1 MIPEIRGD
9 PVGTDTDD
17 HASAP
22 LVPSA
27 SSTSSSRGNMP
38 KSRFAMYAP
47 FLVLA
52 LVQAIF
58 VAAFP
63 STGTDRAVGTTGF
76 DSDQFAGG
84 PAGSGGTDFGSSGS
98 GVTGGVPGSTT
109 AGGTGGTAGGTG
121 GAAGGTAGGT
131 GGQAGGA
138 AGGPGGAAAAE
149 GGDTSH
155 CAGERQMNV
164 FAVDFENPPCKP
176 KWPEGADNGGETWTG
191 VTADS
196 IKVVIIEPAPN
207 EQLDAILK
215 SQGLASTP
223 QDREAVRKAAAGFV
237 NKYYETYGREVV
249 FERFE
254 ARCPSTPADVPTCIA
269 DARKVIEMQPF
280 AVFFAQPSYPE
291 LFEEFTRAG
300 ILTIGGWHFDKEL
313 FAGRRPFRWDI
324 FVDGTDSAEFIAEY
338 YCKKLQGKAASNAG
352 TLIHPQIGGRNTPRR
367 LGIVVPDRPANK
379 STADLVAARVK
390 ACGGNPVLDTY
401 PNNIDRAQNE
411 ANRIVSGMVS
421 EGVTTVVCMCDPI
434 FPVFLTSSASAASY
448 FPEHMLPGL
457 GLLDA
462 DTVGRLY
469 TREQW
474 IHAFGPSHLADTR
487 PFADEQ
493 VSRVFKDQGMG
504 TPCNSC
510 NLPWVYY
517 SLFASMVHNAGPDL
531 NPGTVEAGLF
541 NLAKTRGQGVTIG
554 LGFRPGDYSA
564 IDDIREAYWVPTA
577 RSQVDGN
584 TGSYRSIDSGKR
596 YVLGEFTSEFKVPV
610 EPTQG

>member
-1 MIPEIRGD
+1 
-9 PVGTDTDD
+9 
-17 HASAP
+17 
-22 LVPSA
+22 
-27 SSTSSSRGNMP
+27 
-38 KSRFAMYAP
+38 MYAP

-58 VAAFP
+58 VVAFP

-76 DSDQFAGG
+76 DTDQFATGPDGAAVGG
-84 PAGSGGTDFGSSGS
+84 ALGSS
-98 GVTGGVPGSTT
+98 
-109 AGGTGGTAGGTG
+109 GTGGTADGAVGPGGST
-121 GAAGGTAGGT
+121 AAGGDGGGIAAPGGGAT
-131 GGQAGGA
+131 GGGA
-138 AGGPGGAAAAE
+138 TGGGAAAAAQ
-149 GGDTSH
+149 GDISH
-155 CAGERQMNV
+155 CVGERQFAI
-164 FAVDFENPPCKP
+164 FAVEFENPPCKP
-176 KWPEGADNGGETWTG
+176 KWPDGADNGGATWGG

-196 IKVVIIEPAPN
+196 IKVVVIEPAPN
-207 EQLDAILK
+207 EQVDAVLK

-223 QDREAVRKAAAGFV
+223 EDREAVRTAAEGFI
-237 NKYYETYGREVV
+237 NERYETYGRTIS

-254 ARCPSTPADVPTCIA
+254 ARCPTSPADVPTCIA
-269 DARKVIEMQPF
+269 DARKVIEKKPF

-300 ILTIGGWHFDKEL
+300 IISIGGWHFDKQL

-352 TLIHPQIGGRNTPRR
+352 ALIHPRIGGRDTVRR

-379 STADLVAARVK
+379 TTADLVAARVK
-390 ACGGNPVLDTY
+390 GCGGNPVLDTY
-401 PNNIDRAQNE
+401 PNNIDRAQSE
-411 ANRIVSGMVS
+411 ANRIVSGMVA

-434 FPVFLTSSASAASY
+434 FPVFLTASASAASY
-448 FPEHMLPGL
+448 FPEHLLPGL

-462 DTVGRLY
+462 DPVGRLY

-504 TPCNSC
+504 TPCSSC
-510 NLPWVYY
+510 NLAWVYY
-517 SLFASMVHNAGPDL
+517 SLLGSMVHNAGPNL

-541 NLAKTRGQGVTIG
+541 ALGKTRGNGVTIG

-584 TGSYRSIDSGKR
+584 QGSYRSIDNGRR
-596 YVLGEFTSEFKVPV
+596 YVLGELTSEFKVPV